1 MTEGEETFGATG
13 DWTQASGE
21 LQVTLVKDMEKDFPY
36 RFQVKLKNGKDL
48 SPTGVKPTIQVG
60 IAGTKKESSN

>member
-1 MTEGEETFGATG
+1 MIGRKHL
-13 DWTQASGE
+13 ASP
-21 LQVTLVKDMEKDFPY
+21 VTLVKDMEKDFPY

-60 IAGTKKESSN
+60 NWDQERIK